1 MKRKGTKEMTG
12 FHRYKTGTT
21 ALLAMAITTG
31 TIAPMFSL
39 TPASA
44 QIFRSQNSQNSEN
57 SHTRNVSIPSGV
69 RFPVTYEKDKIVVTP
84 DETTPITVKIAHNIV
99 DRNGNILIPEGSQI
113 VGKLEP
119 ATNDSKKGSQFVAR
133 ELIFSNG
140 DRQDI
145 DATSEVVT
153 RTEKISKGSDTSKIV
168 QDAAIGAGA
177 ASLIG
182 LITDH
187 RIILI
192 EPILGAGAGAGA
204 SVLLRK
210 KKAEVIVI
218 KPQDGD
224 LDIKLRSSLHLP
236 RN

>member
-1 MKRKGTKEMTG
+1 MTG
-12 FHRYKTGTT
+12 FHRCKTGTT
-21 ALLAMAITTG
+21 TLLAMAIATG
-31 TIAPMFSL
+31 AIAPMFSL

-44 QIFRSQNSQNSEN
+44 QIFRSQGPQNSQR
-57 SHTRNVSIPSGV
+57 RNLSIPSGV
-69 RFPVTYEKDKIVVTP
+69 KFPVTYEKDKIVVTP
-84 DETTPITVKIAHNIV
+84 DETTPITVKIARNII
-99 DRNGNILIPEGSQI
+99 DKNGNVLIPEGSQI

-119 ATNDSKKGSQFVAR
+119 ATHDSKKGSQFVAR

-145 DATSEVVT
+145 NATSEVIT
-153 RTEKISKGSDTSKIV
+153 RKENISKGTDTGKIV

-182 LITDH
+182 LISDH
-187 RIILI
+187 RIRVI

-204 SVLLRK
+204 SVLLRRK
-210 KKAEVIVI
+210 QSEVVVI

-224 LDIKLRSSLHLP
+224 LDVKLRSSLQLS
-236 RN
+236 RY